1 MKKALVIAAALVAT
15 TAWVGADLAEAKRM
29 GGGRSVG
36 AQRQMA
42 PQAAPTTPS
51 TPSAAPSS
59 SAAGPASNPVMAPG
73 AKAPAAAGAAAA
85 APAAAGAS
93 RWLGPIAGLAA
104 GLGLAALMSHLGLSE
119 AFGSFLLIALLVV
132 GGIFL
137 VRMLMR
143 RNAPTQSPLQYAG
156 NAPGRVEPVMP
167 NGPSRNEPVMGAAS
181 GVSAAPAASSG
192 RFPPG
197 FNAVAFAEQAKV
209 QFRNMQAAYDRADRT
224 TLAEIMTPEMF
235 AEVSREL
242 AERGGSHAA
251 TEVLR
256 LDAEV
261 LEATTEGRQH
271 WLSVRFT
278 GELREDGSLLPK
290 DFDEVWNLVKP
301 TDDSTG
307 WMLAGI
313 QQTHAMA

>member
-1 MKKALVIAAALVAT
+1 MKKFLIVAAALVAT
-15 TAWVGADLAEAKRM
+15 TAFVGADLAEAKRM

-36 AQRQMA
+36 AQRQMT

-51 TPSAAPSS
+51 TPSAAPASP
-59 SAAGPASNPVMAPG
+59 ATGPASNPVMAPG

-93 RWLGPIAGLAA
+93 RWLGPIAGIAA

-119 AFGSFLLIALLVV
+119 AFGSFLLIALVV
-132 GGIFL
+132 IAGIFL

-143 RNAPTQSPLQYAG
+143 RNAPAQSPLQYAG
-156 NAPGRVEPVMP
+156 NAPGRVEPTMP
-167 NGPSRNEPVMGAAS
+167 TGPSRFEPVKPAAS
-181 GVSAAPAASSG
+181 TVAAAAAPAAG

-197 FNAVAFAEQAKV
+197 FDAKAFAEQAKL
-209 QFRNMQAAYDRADRT
+209 QFRHLQSAWDRGDRAA
-224 TLAEIMTPEMF
+224 LAEIMTPEML
-235 AEVSREL
+235 AEVARDL
-242 AERGGSHAA
+242 DTRGAHTA
-251 TEVLR
+251 TEVMR

-278 GELREDGSLLPK
+278 GLLREDGTVLPK

-301 TDDSTG
+301 TDDSSG

-313 QQTHAMA
+313 QQSNAVA

>member
-42 PQAAPTTPS
+42 PQAAPS
-51 TPSAAPSS
+51 TPSATPGSP
-59 SAAGPASNPVMAPG
+59 AAGPASNPVMAPG

-167 NGPSRNEPVMGAAS
+167 NSASRNEPVMGAAS
-181 GVSAAPAASSG
+181 GAASASAPAAASAAG

-209 QFRNMQAAYDRADRT
+209 QFRNMQAAYDRGDRT

-242 AERGGSHAA
+242 AERGTHAA

-261 LEATTEGRQH
+261 LEASTEGRQH

-278 GELREDGSLLPK
+278 GELREDGTLLPK